1 MLEIHYINA
10 KNLKSTFDMRWALV
24 LSLHGSPFTW
34 SLEMVK
40 ILAYIVF
47 FAYLGQ
53 NHSTFALYIV
63 FALCI
68 NRELSVFTYQFI

>member
-1 MLEIHYINA
+1 MILTIHHTCTGCPTIG
-10 KNLKSTFDMRWALV
+10 DMKVKAYNFLIIQA
-24 LSLHGSPFTW
+24 SLDKIVPRAMHIY
-34 SLEMVK
+34 MV
-40 ILAYIVF
+40 F
-47 FAYLGQ
+47 GQ